1 MRYHILLHLQV
12 IILRNETLTVSTN
25 PFPFIVLEYL
35 TGFVLYLA
43 LWYNVLLMLMQLLL
57 LKERAIVFSIS
68 VFSTV
73 CLVCPPSGIF
83 KDTFWIPGFESLK
96 KTIECVNIVST
107 NLFSFLGNTSS
118 FKWLFFI
125 AYVWLI
131 VIRWQT
137 QNNF

>member
-1 MRYHILLHLQV
+1 
-12 IILRNETLTVSTN
+12 
-25 PFPFIVLEYL
+25 
-35 TGFVLYLA
+35 
-43 LWYNVLLMLMQLLL
+43 
-57 LKERAIVFSIS
+57 
-68 VFSTV
+68 
-73 CLVCPPSGIF
+73 
-83 KDTFWIPGFESLK
+83 LK